1 MLAYLDVHLAGNDDP
16 GGYAA
21 YPHTP
26 GHTMVAP
33 STGHALQFAQLLPPA
48 HRAGDAQEV
57 PVAVNA
63 AIIGVNVGG
72 AQRGAAQVHVQ
83 IEGGAILLSEAEVE
97 NCTCMNICKN
107 VNKHVWIITTYFASG
122 N

>member
-26 GHTMVAP
+26 GHTRVV
-33 STGHALQFAQLLPPA
+33 STGHVLQFAQLLPPA
-48 HRAGDAQEV
+48 HRAGGEKEV

-72 AQRGAAQVHVQ
+72 AQ
-83 IEGGAILLSEAEVE
+83 
-97 NCTCMNICKN
+97 
-107 VNKHVWIITTYFASG
+107 
-122 N
+122 

>member
-26 GHTMVAP
+26 GHIRVGP
-33 STGHALQFAQLLPPA
+33 STGHVLQFAQLLPPA
-48 HRAGDAQEV
+48 HRAGGAQEV
-57 PVAVNA
+57 RVAVNA
-63 AIIGVNVGG
+63 AIVGVNVGG

-107 VNKHVWIITTYFASG
+107 G
-122 N
+122 E

>member
-26 GHTMVAP
+26 GHTRVGP
-33 STGHALQFAQLLPPA
+33 NTGHVLQFAQLLPPA
-48 HRAGDAQEV
+48 HRAGGEKEV

-72 AQRGAAQVHVQ
+72 AQ
-83 IEGGAILLSEAEVE
+83 
-97 NCTCMNICKN
+97 
-107 VNKHVWIITTYFASG
+107 
-122 N
+122 

>member
-26 GHTMVAP
+26 GHIMAAN
-33 STGHALQFAQLLPPA
+33 TGHVLQFAQLLPPA
-48 HRAGDAQEV
+48 HRAGGEQEG
-57 PVAVNA
+57 PVAVSA

-72 AQRGAAQVHVQ
+72 AQ
-83 IEGGAILLSEAEVE
+83 
-97 NCTCMNICKN
+97 
-107 VNKHVWIITTYFASG
+107 
-122 N
+122 

>member
-1 MLAYLDVHLAGNDDP
+1 MAVHLAGNDDP

-26 GHTMVAP
+26 GHSRVAP
-33 STGHALQFAQLLPPA
+33 STGHVLQFAHLLPPA
-48 HRAGDAQEV
+48 HRVGGEQES
-57 PVAVNA
+57 PIAVSA
-63 AIIGVNVGG
+63 AIVGVNVGG

-97 NCTCMNICKN
+97 NCTCINICEN
-107 VNKHVWIITTYFASG
+107 ME
-122 N
+122 